1 MGVNSST
8 AKVGEKSTI
17 SSFESIAI
25 KHDGYRSKD
34 CMKKF
39 CESWREHTMEIIN
52 FKKNKM
58 NLLKKEQKKSY
69 ENVKI
74 VYICKK
80 ISEDKHPRNKKYC
93 KVRDHCYYPGKYG
106 VLYMVYVI

>member
-1 MGVNSST
+1 
-8 AKVGEKSTI
+8 
-17 SSFESIAI
+17 
-25 KHDGYRSKD
+25 
-34 CMKKF
+34 
-39 CESWREHTMEIIN
+39 MEIIN

-80 ISEDKHPRNKKYC
+80 IF
-93 KVRDHCYYPGKYG
+93 
-106 VLYMVYVI
+106 